1 MLNKFKNFSKSKLG
15 AIVVGIITIPFVFYG
30 MGSVFQNKEVNNVAK
45 IGNYNISTKDF
56 ISHINQTGLNP
67 DIIRGNIDKDILKE
81 ILNDLLARKFIELEV
96 KKFDLNISDGFL
108 VNLIKNNK
116 NFHNEENKFNR
127 VKYEK
132 FLIENNI
139 NAPDFEKKLK
149 NRELEKK
156 LFQIFDGGLKIPNF
170 IINKNN
176 DLKNS
181 IIELESLSLEKF
193 YQKEFSNQEI
203 DNFIKENED
212 SLKEDFISFTYA
224 KVTPD
229 NLINSEEYNEV
240 FFQKIDEL
248 EYESA
253 NSPNLEELFKN
264 HKNIKVDSIKDY
276 NPQINENFSEIFKNR
291 NESDIQIIDKN
302 EYFLF
307 FKINNLVKKL
317 PSHNNSEFK
326 KLIINSLNNKKKF
339 EFNKKIFDR
348 INKNNFNYE
357 DFKNLSDNIN
367 LKKITLKSIKD
378 NNFLDINSVKY
389 IYSSPKGSFL
399 LVSDNSENVYLV
411 MVKNIIKK
419 ELSVNSNQF
428 SDLYNQT
435 KENIKNEIYASYDLY
450 LNNEYKVIINQNS
463 IERLKNY
470 FK

>member
-15 AIVVGIITIPFVFYG
+15 AIVVGIVAIPFVFYG
-30 MGSVFQNKEVNNVAK
+30 MGSVFQNKDVNNVAK

-56 ISHINQTGLNP
+56 VNHINQTGLNP
-67 DIIRGNIDKDILKE
+67 DIIRKNIDKDILKE
-81 ILNDLLARKFIELEV
+81 LLNDLLARKFIELEV
-96 KKFDLNISDGFL
+96 KKFDLNISDSFL

-116 NFHNEENKFNR
+116 NFHDDENKFDR
-127 VKYEK
+127 IKYEK

-156 LFQIFDGGLKIPNF
+156 LFQMFDGGLKMPNF
-170 IINKNN
+170 IVNKNN
-176 DLKNS
+176 DLSNS
-181 IIELESLSLEKF
+181 IIELESINLEKF
-193 YQKEFSNQEI
+193 YQKEFSNEEI
-203 DNFIKENED
+203 DNFIKENEE
-212 SLKEDFISFTYA
+212 SFKKDFISFTYA
-224 KVTPD
+224 KVTPN
-229 NLINSEEYNEV
+229 NLVNSKEYNEV

-248 EYESA
+248 EYELAS
-253 NSPNLEELFKN
+253 SLNLEELFKD
-264 HKNIKVDSIKDY
+264 HKNIKVDSIKNY
-276 NPQINENFSEIFKNR
+276 NPQINAEFSEIFINR
-291 NESDIQIIDKN
+291 NDSDIQMIDKN

-317 PSHNNSEFK
+317 PNQNDSEFK
-326 KLIINSLNNKKKF
+326 KQIINSLNDKKKF
-339 EFNKKIFDR
+339 EFNKKIFDK
-348 INKNNFNYE
+348 ISKNNYNYE
-357 DFKNLSDNIN
+357 DFKKLSNNIN
-367 LKKITLKSIKD
+367 LKNITLKSIND

-399 LVSDNSENVYLV
+399 LVSDNSDNIYLV
-411 MVKNIIKK
+411 MVKDIIKN
-419 ELSVNSNQF
+419 EFNINSNQF

-435 KENIKNEIYASYDLY
+435 KENLKNEIYASYDLY

>member
-96 KKFDLNISDGFL
+96 NKFDLNISDGFL

>member
-15 AIVVGIITIPFVFYG
+15 AIVVGIVALPFVFYG
-30 MGSVFQNKEVNNVAK
+30 MGSVFQNKDVNNVAK

-67 DIIRGNIDKDILKE
+67 DIIGKNIDKDILKE
-81 ILNDLLARKFIELEV
+81 LLNDLLARKFIELEV
-96 KKFDLNISDGFL
+96 KKFGLNISDDFL

-116 NFHNEENKFNR
+116 NFHDEESRFSR
-127 VKYEK
+127 IKYEK

-156 LFQIFDGGLKIPNF
+156 LFQMFDGGLKIPNF
-170 IINKNN
+170 IIDKNN
-176 DLKNS
+176 DLENS
-181 IIELESLSLEKF
+181 LIELESLALEKF
-193 YQKEFSNQEI
+193 YQKEFSNEEI
-203 DNFIKENED
+203 NNFIKENEE
-212 SLKEDFISFTYA
+212 SLKKDFISFTYA

-229 NLINSEEYNEV
+229 NLVNSKEYNEV

-248 EYESA
+248 EYELSS
-253 NSPNLEELFKN
+253 SPNLEELFKN
-264 HKNIKVDSIKDY
+264 HKNVKVDSIKDY
-276 NPQINENFSEIFKNR
+276 NPQINEKFSEIFMNR
-291 NESDIQIIDKN
+291 NEKDIQMIDKS

-317 PSHNNSEFK
+317 PNQNDLEFK
-326 KLIINSLNNKKKF
+326 KLIINSLNDKKKF
-339 EFNKKIFDR
+339 EFNKKIFDK
-348 INKNNFNYE
+348 ISKNNFNYE
-357 DFKNLSDNIN
+357 DLKNLSNDIN

-399 LVSDNSENVYLV
+399 LVSDNSENIYLV
-411 MVKNIIKK
+411 MVKNIVKK
-419 ELSVNSNQF
+419 KLSINSNEF
-428 SDLYNQT
+428 RNLYNQT

-450 LNNEYKVIINQNS
+450 LNNEYQVTINQNS